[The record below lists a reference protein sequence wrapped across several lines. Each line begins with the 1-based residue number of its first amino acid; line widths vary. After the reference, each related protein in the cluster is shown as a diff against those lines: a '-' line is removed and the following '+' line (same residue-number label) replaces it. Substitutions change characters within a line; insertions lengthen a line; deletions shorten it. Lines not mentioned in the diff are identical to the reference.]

1 MNYKHLKMYS
11 SIRVKILILKANVQ
25 AIISSEEIADKV
37 VLEIDQA
44 LNDLDVIDEW
54 LVHYT
59 LMLDGMGADVQQVE
73 TRNKNLQVASANQK
87 VLLTYMEDT
96 LVQMKYKINKL
107 FFRDVLEC
115 QITFTRHLK
124 MTHWMNLKELVRVKK
139 Q

>member
-1 MNYKHLKMYS
+1 M
-11 SIRVKILILKANVQ
+11 
-25 AIISSEEIADKV
+25 ADKV

-87 VLLTYMEDT
+87 YLLTYMEEM
-96 LVQMKYKINKL
+96 LVIDSINS
-107 FFRDVLEC
+107 F
-115 QITFTRHLK
+115 QITYSIAIYLIH
-124 MTHWMNLKELVRVKK
+124 HV
-139 Q
+139 

>member
-1 MNYKHLKMYS
+1 M
-11 SIRVKILILKANVQ
+11 
-25 AIISSEEIADKV
+25 ADKV

-87 VLLTYMEDT
+87 YLLTYMEEM
-96 LVQMKYKINKL
+96 LVIDSINS
-107 FFRDVLEC
+107 F
-115 QITFTRHLK
+115 QITYSIAIYLIYH
-124 MTHWMNLKELVRVKK
+124 V
-139 Q
+139 